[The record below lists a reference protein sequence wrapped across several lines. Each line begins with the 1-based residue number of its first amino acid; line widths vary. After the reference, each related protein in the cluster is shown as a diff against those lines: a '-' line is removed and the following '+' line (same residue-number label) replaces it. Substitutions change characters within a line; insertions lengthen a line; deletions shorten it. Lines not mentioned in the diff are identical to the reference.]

1 MKIPAPLPVEKRT
14 VFDASGRGDLGHLPA
29 TISETLSCSAG
40 PIRLLRGVEGRSGGF
55 GLAHIESH
63 AGRMR
68 QFESLGYRDAVSF
81 VRFVV
86 SDFDQIIMQED
97 GRLLFQRESDGV
109 YCQVVCQWD
118 ETVQIWSV
126 TTAIPKRAVRN
137 QNVVWKK
144 Y

>member
-14 VFDASGRGDLGHLPA
+14 VFDSAGRGDLGHLTVA
-29 TISETLSCSAG
+29 ISGNLRCKAG

-63 AGRMR
+63 AGRIR
-68 QFESLGYRDAVSF
+68 QFESLGYRDVVSF

-97 GRLLFQRESDGV
+97 GRLLFQRERDGV

-137 QNVVWKK
+137 QNVVWNKH
-144 Y
+144 